1 MLCTVALRALALAS
15 LVLLGACAFQDREVA
30 LTYVPAAGGAL
41 PAGRT
46 YEVTLAEFTDTRAN
60 PAFVGKVLNG
70 YGMHTADVL
79 ATNSVALWVTDA
91 LRLELER
98 AGFTVVPADAAPPDV
113 FAISGEVVQVS
124 SDAYFKYKANIV
136 LQTKVVREDEI
147 LILENFHNRADG
159 DVNAFASGA
168 GYEEV
173 LQEALARTISE
184 IIAAL
189 AQAAAAAEAA
199 DPPEISS
206 RGDDRNDRLMRI
218 DEGA

>member
-1 MLCTVALRALALAS
+1 MLCTTALRALALTS
-15 LVLLGACAFQDREVA
+15 LVFLGACAFEDREVE
-30 LTYVPAAGGAL
+30 LSYVPAAGGAL
-41 PAGRT
+41 PAGQS
-46 YEVTLAEFTDTRAN
+46 YDVTLADFTDTRPN

-79 ATNSVALWVTDA
+79 ATNSVAVWVTEA
-91 LRLELER
+91 VRLELER
-98 AGFTVVPADAAPPDV
+98 AGFTVVPVGEASPDA
-113 FAISGEVVQVS
+113 FHLSGDVVQVS
-124 SDAYFKYKANIV
+124 SDAYFKYKAAIV
-136 LQTKVVREDEI
+136 LQAKLVRRDEI
-147 LILENFHNRADG
+147 LVLENFSNRADG
-159 DVNAFASGA
+159 DVNAFATGA

-206 RGDDRNDRLMRI
+206 RGDDRNDRLLPI
-218 DEGA
+218 DQGA